1 MKKVTGKRVVAYII
15 DYFIV
20 ALIASLFARV
30 QILNPQY
37 DEYMKEYQNYT
48 ESLKEIMTDES
59 GAEKLESMSYDL
71 AKKSINI
78 NIISLVVSVIYFVG
92 FQFINKGQTLGKK
105 ILKLKLIDTE
115 NEKLKF
121 YQVLLNSAVINNLVT
136 TGLTIL
142 FITYMSK
149 ATYLKYSQVLQLLE
163 IGLLLGSLAFMIMR
177 NDGRGLHDLLAKTNV
192 VKEEEK

>member
-78 NIISLVVSVIYFVG
+78 NIIRFRKRR
-92 FQFINKGQTLGKK
+92 FK
-105 ILKLKLIDTE
+105 
-115 NEKLKF
+115 
-121 YQVLLNSAVINNLVT
+121 
-136 TGLTIL
+136 
-142 FITYMSK
+142 
-149 ATYLKYSQVLQLLE
+149 
-163 IGLLLGSLAFMIMR
+163 R
-177 NDGRGLHDLLAKTNV
+177 NDKNT
-192 VKEEEK
+192 

>member
-59 GAEKLESMSYDL
+59 GTEKLESMSYDL

>member
-177 NDGRGLHDLLAKTNV
+177 NDGRGLHDLLAKTKV

>member
-115 NEKLKF
+115 NEKLRF

>member
-1 MKKVTGKRVVAYII
+1 
-15 DYFIV
+15 
-20 ALIASLFARV
+20 
-30 QILNPQY
+30 
-37 DEYMKEYQNYT
+37 
-48 ESLKEIMTDES
+48 
-59 GAEKLESMSYDL
+59 MSYDL

>member
-1 MKKVTGKRVVAYII
+1 
-15 DYFIV
+15 V

-30 QILNPQY
+30 QILNPHY
-37 DEYMKEYQNYT
+37 DEYMKEYEGYT
-48 ESLKEIMTDES
+48 ETLKEVIKDEN
-59 GAEKLESMSYDL
+59 GTEMLENMSYSL

-78 NIISLVVSVIYFVG
+78 NIISLVVSIVYFVG

-105 ILKLKLIDTE
+105 ILKIRMID
-115 NEKLKF
+115 NEEGKLKF
-121 YQVLLNSAVINNLVT
+121 YQVLLNSAVINNLIT
-136 TGLTIL
+136 SGLTIL
-142 FITYMSK
+142 FVAYMSK
-149 ATYLKYSQVLQLLE
+149 VAYLKYSQVLQLVE

>member
-30 QILNPQY
+30 HILNPQY

>member
-59 GAEKLESMSYDL
+59 EAEKLESMSYDL

>member
-1 MKKVTGKRVVAYII
+1 M
-15 DYFIV
+15 
-20 ALIASLFARV
+20 
-30 QILNPQY
+30 
-37 DEYMKEYQNYT
+37 
-48 ESLKEIMTDES
+48 
-59 GAEKLESMSYDL
+59 
-71 AKKSINI
+71 
-78 NIISLVVSVIYFVG
+78 
-92 FQFINKGQTLGKK
+92 
-105 ILKLKLIDTE
+105 IDTE

>member
-59 GAEKLESMSYDL
+59 GAGKLESMSYDL